1 MQLSLDFTDNPIH
14 YVSEGITFLAAGHY
28 YEGNNKPIAKLLKVA
43 DRRAIDFATHKMA
56 SLLTRGKPWVLVP
69 VPGHHGYA
77 EETTKLCRSIS
88 MVTGIPVCDVLRGND
103 RESNYLAKKNGRP
116 LNEAQ
121 LGFVQ
126 VKPLPIGCMPVVV
139 DNVVDTGV
147 SAKAAV
153 HAMGKGIVLTYAMTD
168 VMMEQQE
175 ERLASKSIHR

>member
-1 MQLSLDFTDNPIH
+1 MQHSPDFTDNSIH
-14 YVSEGITFLAAGHY
+14 YENEGIIFLAAGHY

-43 DRRAIDFATHKMA
+43 DKRAIDYATHKMA
-56 SLLTRGKPWVLVP
+56 PLLTRGKPWALVP

-88 MVTGIPVCDVLRGND
+88 MATGLLVCDVLRGND

-116 LNEAQ
+116 LTEAQ

-126 VKPLPIGCMPVVV
+126 VKPLPKGCIPVAV

-147 SAKAAV
+147 SAKAAI
-153 HAMGKGIVLTYAMTD
+153 HAMGKGIVLTFAMTD
-168 VMMEQQE
+168 VMMEQQD
-175 ERLASKSIHR
+175 ERIASKSIHR